1 MNIKQVLFSTLLLG
15 ALQLHAQEAVVTSG
29 NNATGTN
36 GNVSYSVGQ
45 IAYTTNTGTTGSV
58 AQGVQQPYE
67 IQTVLGAE
75 NFNINLQLAVYP
87 NPTTNWLQLEVK
99 NNDLTNLSYQL
110 FDLNGRMIYNQ
121 KVTSETSTISMEQ
134 LPQAVFLLK
143 VLNNNKE
150 VKTFKILKK

>member
-1 MNIKQVLFSTLLLG
+1 
-15 ALQLHAQEAVVTSG
+15 
-29 NNATGTN
+29 
-36 GNVSYSVGQ
+36 
-45 IAYTTNTGTTGSV
+45 
-58 AQGVQQPYE
+58 
-67 IQTVLGAE
+67 
-75 NFNINLQLAVYP
+75 
-87 NPTTNWLQLEVK
+87 LEVK